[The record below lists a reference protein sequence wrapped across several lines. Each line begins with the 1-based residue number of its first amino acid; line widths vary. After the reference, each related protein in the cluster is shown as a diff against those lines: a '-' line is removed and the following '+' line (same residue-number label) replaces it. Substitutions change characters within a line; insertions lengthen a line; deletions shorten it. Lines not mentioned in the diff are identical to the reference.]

1 MTGGPWVKK
10 FPAEVMVCD
19 SDGIILAMNNHAE
32 ALFADD
38 GGSDL
43 LGRNVLDCHPDPA
56 FKTLEGMLENRS
68 TNCYFNTGHGE
79 KRFIFQSPWY
89 TDGRYSGFVEIS
101 FMVPANI
108 PHFIR
113 E

>member
-10 FPAEVMVCD
+10 FPAEVMVSD
-19 SDGIILAMNNHAE
+19 SDGIILATNNHAE

-43 LGRNVLDCHPDPA
+43 LGRNLLDCHPDPA
-56 FKTLEGMLENRS
+56 FTKLEGMLENRS
-68 TNCYFNTGHGE
+68 INCYFNTGHGE
-79 KRFIFQSPWY
+79 KSFIFQSPWY
-89 TDGRYSGFVEIS
+89 TDGRYSGLLKFRLWFLRI
-101 FMVPANI
+101 FHI
-108 PHFIR
+108 IIR

>member
-1 MTGGPWVKK
+1 MTGEPWVKE

-43 LGRNVLDCHPDPA
+43 LGRNVLDCHPD
-56 FKTLEGMLENRS
+56 
-68 TNCYFNTGHGE
+68 
-79 KRFIFQSPWY
+79 
-89 TDGRYSGFVEIS
+89 
-101 FMVPANI
+101 
-108 PHFIR
+108 
-113 E
+113 